1 MKTPMSANDAGA
13 GVGTDVGT
21 GFSRDALSRR
31 DTKSGASR
39 LKPVPTTPNVGA
51 GPDDELDDFPF
62 GLLGISVAIA
72 LLAHVAHLPPWLGL
86 ASFCLLALR
95 VASRRRRHGA
105 VSNWLRLPLAGA
117 LFALVI
123 ANYGTPFGREPG
135 TELAIGILVLKLLE
149 TERIRDARVTIA
161 FSAFVLMSALLA
173 DQGLV
178 FTALVCL
185 ALVVLLGAL
194 VSLQPASVD
203 ARGRGTLHDRIAPFR
218 LGAQLLGVGV
228 PLAIA
233 AFLFV
238 PRLSEPWWGAPGADS
253 ARTGLSDRMAPGS
266 MTDLLIDDT
275 PAFRASFTGAPPPPA
290 ERYFRAVVMTD
301 FDGHA
306 WTRGRPRWRR
316 TAEPLEPRIA
326 PIAYELTLEP
336 DNGPW
341 LPALDMPTERPD
353 GAYMTSDHS
362 LVLRT
367 ASRTPRTFHLESA
380 LRARLAAR
388 LDDAQRARFLTL
400 PDGFDPRSR
409 ELAQRWRAELDDD
422 DAIVRAALAMFRADF
437 TYTLSAPLLGRDT
450 VDDFLFGTRA
460 GFCEH
465 FSSSFTF
472 LMRAAGIPARVV
484 TGYQGGWWVTGGEY
498 LLVRRSDAHAWSE
511 VWLDGRGWVRVDPTA
526 AVSPARVEL
535 GADAVNGG
543 AGWIGRGWMRGLRDA
558 FDRIERAWTNGVI
571 KFDALRQQSLLSPF
585 GVAKVEQRNLWLGF
599 AGALALVLVA
609 ATLWALRGERERTG
623 DALDRAWQRLG
634 RRMARAGFGRR
645 PNEGPQAW
653 LARVRG
659 AMLPD
664 AFAELVARY
673 VTLRYATSAPAR
685 ADVDGF
691 SAAVRRF
698 RVSRSARR
706 SANALEK

>member
-1 MKTPMSANDAGA
+1 
-13 GVGTDVGT
+13 V
-21 GFSRDALSRR
+21 
-31 DTKSGASR
+31 
-39 LKPVPTTPNVGA
+39 
-51 GPDDELDDFPF
+51 
-62 GLLGISVAIA
+62 
-72 LLAHVAHLPPWLGL
+72 
-86 ASFCLLALR
+86 
-95 VASRRRRHGA
+95 
-105 VSNWLRLPLAGA
+105 RLPLAGA

-123 ANYGTPFGREPG
+123 AHYGTPFGREPG

-149 TERIRDARVTIA
+149 TERIRDARVVVA

-173 DQGLV
+173 NQGLV

-194 VSLQPASVD
+194 VSLQPGSVVGIAGGVVALR
-203 ARGRGTLHDRIAPFR
+203 ARLEPFR
-218 LGAQLLGVGV
+218 VGARLLGVGV
-228 PLAIA
+228 PLALA
-233 AFLFV
+233 AFVFI
-238 PRLSEPWWGAPGADS
+238 PRLSAPWWGAPGEDS

-275 PAFRASFTGAPPPPA
+275 PAFRASFTGAPPAPA

-306 WTRGRPRWRR
+306 WTRGRPRWHR
-316 TAEPLEPRIA
+316 ASESLEPRVA

-336 DNGPW
+336 GDGPW
-341 LPALDMPTERPD
+341 LPALDMPLAPPD

-362 LVLRT
+362 LVLRG
-367 ASRTPRTFHLESA
+367 ASRTPRSFPLEAA
-380 LRARLAAR
+380 LRYRLAAQ
-388 LDDAQRARFLTL
+388 LGDAQRARFLAL
-400 PDGFDPRSR
+400 PDRFDPRSR
-409 ELAQRWRAELDDD
+409 ELARRWREELGEDA
-422 DAIVRAALAMFRADF
+422 AIVRAALAMFRADF
-437 TYTLSAPLLGRDT
+437 TYTLSAPLLGRDS

-484 TGYQGGWWVTGGEY
+484 TGYQGGAWIAGGDY

-543 AGWIGRGWMRGLRDA
+543 GGWIGRGWMRGLRDA
-558 FDRIERAWTNGVI
+558 FDRVERAWTNGVI
-571 KFDALRQQSLLSPF
+571 KFDALRQRSLFSPF
-585 GVAKVEQRNLWLGF
+585 GIARVEQRNLWLGF

-609 ATLWALRGERERTG
+609 ATLWALRGERERSG

-634 RRMARAGFGRR
+634 RRMARAGLARQ
-645 PNEGPQAW
+645 PNEGPHGW
-653 LARVRG
+653 LARVG
-659 AMLPD
+659 AQVADP
-664 AFAELVARY
+664 AFTELVADY
-673 VTLRYATSAPAR
+673 VSLRYATAAPPR
-685 ADVDGF
+685 ANIDRF
-691 SAAVRRF
+691 AAAVRRF
-698 RVSRSARR
+698 RMPRGAPAASRSAGT
-706 SANALEK
+706 LEK